1 MTELPARRATPNLPL
16 RVTHTA
22 RMPFTLSHA
31 AAVLP
36 GLRRD
41 GTGRGPL
48 LASALVAGS
57 FAPDLTYFADSVI
70 PGAMEFGEAT
80 HAAWGVVTV
89 DVLITALALGLW
101 LLLRD
106 PLVALLP
113 RRWRGRVH
121 TWLRGGAPAGPG
133 RWRPG
138 ARDAMWFAVSA
149 MIGSATHVV
158 WDAFTH
164 HGRWG
169 VRLVPGLDGSVAGYP
184 VFTLV
189 QYGTSAP
196 ALLLLAWFAAS
207 GLRRTGDRPVPA
219 SVPVLGA
226 RVRGWALAGIGLCAV
241 LGTAHRCARWYA
253 YHGHV
258 DTPLDIIPTACF
270 GAGAGLAAGLLLYA
284 AAVRLSTAR
293 REAAGAASDPGH
305 RRSVGR

>member
-1 MTELPARRATPNLPL
+1 
-16 RVTHTA
+16 
-22 RMPFTLSHA
+22 MPFTLSHA

-36 GLRRD
+36 GIRRD
-41 GTGRGPL
+41 GSGRGPL

-57 FAPDLTYFADSVI
+57 FAPDLTYFADSVV
-70 PGAMEFGEAT
+70 PGAMEFGEVT
-80 HAAWGVVTV
+80 HAVWGVVTV

-101 LLLRD
+101 LPLRD

-113 RRWRGRVH
+113 ERWRGRVH
-121 TWLRGGAPAGPG
+121 AWLRGGGAATAPG
-133 RWRPG
+133 RGLGP
-138 ARDAMWFAVSA
+138 RDAAWFAASA
-149 MIGSATHVV
+149 VIGSATHVV

-164 HGRWG
+164 HDRWG

-196 ALLLLAWFAAS
+196 ALLLLVWFTAS
-207 GLRRTGDRPVPA
+207 GLRRTGGRPVPA
-219 SVPVLGA
+219 SVPVLTTRA
-226 RVRGWALAGIGLCAV
+226 RGWALTSIGLCAV

-253 YHGHV
+253 YHGHI

-284 AAVRLSTAR
+284 AAVRLTPAR
-293 REAAGAASDPGH
+293 REAEAAGAPADPG
-305 RRSVGR
+305 RKRSVGR